1 MHIYIHIYIC
11 IYTYIHTCIYTHTH
25 RMHAITEDMR
35 KGVGSLGTGVKATI
49 SGDVDTENKPWV
61 FCKVNRHS

>member
-1 MHIYIHIYIC
+1 
-11 IYTYIHTCIYTHTH
+11 
-25 RMHAITEDMR
+25 MHAITEDMR